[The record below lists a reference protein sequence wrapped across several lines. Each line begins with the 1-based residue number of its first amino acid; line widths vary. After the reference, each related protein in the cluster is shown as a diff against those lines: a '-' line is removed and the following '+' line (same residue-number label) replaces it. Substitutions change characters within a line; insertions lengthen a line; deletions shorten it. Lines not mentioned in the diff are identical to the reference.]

1 MVMVYKARVKDS
13 SRGEMTETRHKGTV
27 DWITRIGG
35 EKIDSTGED
44 VNEAELDDQGRYLPK
59 SGSCWTIKSGGGQPL
74 HPAPALAALPDRH
87 SFPIDPPAA
96 PGGLIEAFEEVLDLG
111 ITPPQPRPWYGCDR
125 HSEMSRGEALLS
137 ILALSL
143 GLWWIIGAMVSLV
156 L

>member
-59 SGSCWTIKSGGGQPL
+59 SGSC
-74 HPAPALAALPDRH
+74 
-87 SFPIDPPAA
+87 
-96 PGGLIEAFEEVLDLG
+96 
-111 ITPPQPRPWYGCDR
+111 
-125 HSEMSRGEALLS
+125 
-137 ILALSL
+137 
-143 GLWWIIGAMVSLV
+143 
-156 L
+156 